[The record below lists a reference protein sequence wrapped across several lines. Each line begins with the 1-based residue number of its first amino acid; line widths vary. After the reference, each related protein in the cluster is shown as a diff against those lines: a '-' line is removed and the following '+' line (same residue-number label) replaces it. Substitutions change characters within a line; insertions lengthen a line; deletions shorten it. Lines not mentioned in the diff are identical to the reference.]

1 MLDGS
6 IRSAWSPLVPQ
17 ALEHGKDPYRNPQTE
32 SEDARPDD
40 GISRAGRAMSFQRV
54 GISRT
59 GTTLAAC
66 QANMPS
72 TCRGDA
78 CPAGLQLA
86 HRTAGLDV
94 HPPSAS
100 LKLHDGH
107 ETESAGEN
115 H

>member
-1 MLDGS
+1 ML
-6 IRSAWSPLVPQ
+6 APTT
-17 ALEHGKDPYRNPQTE
+17 ALAEQ
-32 SEDARPDD
+32 
-40 GISRAGRAMSFQRV
+40 AGRCHSSEW